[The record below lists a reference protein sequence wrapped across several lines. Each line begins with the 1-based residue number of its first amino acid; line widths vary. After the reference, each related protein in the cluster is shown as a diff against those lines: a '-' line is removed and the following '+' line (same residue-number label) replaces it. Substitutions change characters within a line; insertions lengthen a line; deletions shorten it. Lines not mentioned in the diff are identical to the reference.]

1 MMVLKSLRLA
11 PLALAALAATAQA
24 QSDGN
29 SMFTFSGFGTVGLAK
44 TSTDEADFVISGQPG
59 GATKKWSADVDTKLG
74 VQVGAK
80 FSSMFS
86 ATVQVMSKQNGD
98 GNYQPE
104 FEWAFAKAQFNPAL
118 SMRVGRMGGPFFAVS
133 DFRDVGYANTWLR
146 PPQDVY
152 GQVPVS
158 HFDGADLSY
167 QTALGSSTL
176 SLQLYGGKSSAV
188 FEGVDVHMKSMAGFN
203 ATAELDGGFTLRL
216 GHVQGK
222 LSVDST
228 TLAGLVT
235 LLRATPFAAVGEQLA
250 AVDKK
255 ASFTGVGLAWDH
267 GDWLANFEY
276 TMRRTDTY
284 VPDTDGW
291 YLTLGHRF
299 GKFTP
304 YLTVSELKQK
314 DNNVNNTIPAGV
326 KIPSPPA
333 PFPIADLKAVVDKTL
348 YDQSNQQKTVALGLR
363 WDAYRNVAVKAQYE
377 RITPTGPGLFANP
390 QATFGSGKVSVYSV
404 AVDFVF

>member
-1 MMVLKSLRLA
+1 MVLKSLRLA
-11 PLALAALAATAQA
+11 PLALGVLALSAQA
-24 QSDGN
+24 QSDTH
-29 SMFTFSGFGTVGLAK
+29 SMFTFSGFGTVGMVK
-44 TSTDEADFVISGQPG
+44 TSTDDADFVISGQPS
-59 GATKKWSADVDTKLG
+59 GATKKWSGDVDTKLG

-80 FSSMFS
+80 FNDMFS
-86 ATVQVMSKQNGD
+86 ATVQVLSKHNGD
-98 GNYQPE
+98 GNYKPGI
-104 FEWAFAKAQFNPAL
+104 EWAFAKAQFSPSL

-158 HFDGADLSY
+158 QMDGADISY
-167 QTALGSSTL
+167 QTLLGGSTVN
-176 SLQLYGGKSSAV
+176 LQVYAGKSDAV
-188 FEGVDVHMKSMAGFN
+188 FEGVDVHMKSMLGFN

-222 LSVDST
+222 LTVDSVS
-228 TLAGLVT
+228 LAGLVT
-235 LLRATPFAAVGEQLA
+235 LLHATPFGAVGDQIS

-255 ASFTGVGLAWDH
+255 ATFTGVGLAWDQ
-267 GDWLANFEY
+267 GDWLANVEY
-276 TMRRTDTY
+276 TMRRTESY

-291 YLTLGHRF
+291 YATLGHRF

-304 YLTVSELKQK
+304 YVTVSELKQK
-314 DNNVNNTIPAGV
+314 DSNVNNVIPAGV

-348 YDQSNQQKTVALGLR
+348 YDQSLQQKSVALGLR

-377 RITPTGPGLFANP
+377 RITPTGPGLFTNP
-390 QATFGSGKVSVYSV
+390 QASFGSSKVNVYSV
-404 AVDFVF
+404 SVDFVF